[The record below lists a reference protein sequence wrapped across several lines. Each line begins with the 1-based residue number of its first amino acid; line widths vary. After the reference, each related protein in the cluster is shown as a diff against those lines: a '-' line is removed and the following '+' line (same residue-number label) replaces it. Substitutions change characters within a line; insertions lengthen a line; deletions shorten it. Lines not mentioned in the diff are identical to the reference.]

1 MPPPAHK
8 LDLLRASLTDRTFS
22 EYRNNLLQFI
32 EFCVDFDLEIGDAET
47 LDSALCDYAHF
58 VFEQTHR
65 DGRQH
70 VNKVVSAVKLLFP
83 AMSKSLFMTHRALS
97 GWAKLRPG
105 QHMTPIPHDLAL
117 GIAYF
122 LRRRG
127 EPEMA
132 LATLL
137 SFDCHLRVNEA
148 LRLTKSCVFME
159 ESPSLKVHLVI
170 ERHKT
175 GANSSVHIRNKLART
190 LLVRHLEHLAPRRQ
204 KLFQFNED
212 AYRGAIHA
220 IIKEELPLLDPRF
233 VITPH
238 GLRRGGATRDY
249 QLKRLTIAQIKDRG
263 RWKRDETIYNYVLPA
278 HSLAVQQKY
287 AEKTRRI
294 LKRLNSEAGAFFNV
308 PEVRTGWEEPCC
320 E

>member
-1 MPPPAHK
+1 MPPHAHK
-8 LDLLRASLTDRTFS
+8 LDLLKASLTDKTFT

-32 EFCVDFDLEIGDAET
+32 SFCEQFNLDFGDAET

-83 AMSKSLFMTHRALS
+83 AMSKSLFMAHRALS
-97 GWAKLRPG
+97 GWAKSRPS
-105 QHMTPIPHDLAL
+105 QHLTPVPHDLAL

-122 LRRRG
+122 LRRNRKQD
-127 EPEMA
+127 MA

-137 SFDCHLRVNEA
+137 TFDCHFHVNES
-148 LRLTKSCVFME
+148 LRLTKSCIFME
-159 ESPSLKVHLVI
+159 ESPSQKIHIVI

-175 GANSSVHIRNKLART
+175 GANSSVHIRNKLVRA
-190 LLVRHLEHLAPRRQ
+190 LLVRHLEHFAPRRQ
-204 KLFQFNED
+204 KLFLFSED
-212 AYRGAIHA
+212 AFRGAIHT
-220 IIKEELPLLDPRF
+220 IMQNDLHLDNPRF

-278 HSLAVQQKY
+278 SSLAVQQSY
-287 AEKTRRI
+287 GEKTKRI
-294 LKRLNSEAGAFFNV
+294 LERLNSTAGAFFNV
-308 PEVRTGWEEPCC
+308 PEVRTGWQEPCC